1 MQARKSIALVSLS
14 RGRIFAAR
22 SIRGVVQAV
31 LQVPAKALDPDL
43 HTGFFLDELADIAG
57 GETLLSKHRN
67 GGLDLVKFGADSVRK
82 APVFSRAKVPAF
94 FTRSFSCL
102 SI

>member
-67 GGLDLVKFGADSVRK
+67 GGLDLVVGADGK
-82 APVFSRAKVPAF
+82 LTHPAD
-94 FTRSFSCL
+94 
-102 SI
+102 